1 MECFDCRWSWF
12 KKPIH
17 IVAHILHP
25 LWKPKDQPIVMNAEM
40 TDGWLGY
47 IQKVY
52 SIDDCEILQDQFDM
66 YRNGVGRFSNELSKS
81 HIAKCKPVSWWE
93 RYGDNVPL
101 LQSLACRVLSQVL

>member
-25 LWKPKDQPIVMNAEM
+25 LWKPKDQPIILNAEM
-40 TDGWLGY
+40 TDGWLAY

-52 SIDDCEILQDQFDM
+52 SIDECEILQDQFDM

-81 HIAKCKPVSWWE
+81 HIA
-93 RYGDNVPL
+93 NVNHHGGKDMGTMCPYY
-101 LQSLACRVLSQVL
+101 SR